1 MHDDGEN
8 VTALIPMYLPP
19 ASDADCVSILLYQ
32 LLSGE
37 GSLCMAFFFMLS
49 RYSCCDTAK
58 TDANISSSSQSVR
71 PGAQGDGGLDS
82 ARAAPAGEGG
92 LAGVSEC
99 EGSGISGEG
108 AELRCR
114 GDRAFHSS
122 KPLEAAA
129 VAELHVALALR
140 GCRAC
145 FSWSRSHCK
154 YDSLATCSSM
164 ASLVASQSVALF
176 LSSSICCSI
185 QDSSDVVMAFF
196 MSDWSANC
204 VETDTEEG

>member
-1 MHDDGEN
+1 M
-8 VTALIPMYLPP
+8 TL
-19 ASDADCVSILLYQ
+19 SLLQ
-32 LLSGE
+32 N
-37 GSLCMAFFFMLS
+37 
-49 RYSCCDTAK
+49 
-58 TDANISSSSQSVR
+58 TDNR

-140 GCRAC
+140 GWESNKSKHVHSQMISEQALCIFKVC
-145 FSWSRSHCK
+145 FQYFGK
-154 YDSLATCSSM
+154 
-164 ASLVASQSVALF
+164 
-176 LSSSICCSI
+176 
-185 QDSSDVVMAFF
+185 
-196 MSDWSANC
+196 
-204 VETDTEEG
+204 